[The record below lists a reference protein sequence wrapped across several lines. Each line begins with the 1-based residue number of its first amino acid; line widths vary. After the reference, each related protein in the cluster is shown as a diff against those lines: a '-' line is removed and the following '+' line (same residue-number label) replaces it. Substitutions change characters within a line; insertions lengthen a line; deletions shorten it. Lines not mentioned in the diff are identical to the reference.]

1 MENVKSLLKE
11 FDQITKAFD
20 NTGDTDTAVALM
32 KEMDKLEDAI
42 RFSFYLYTSKIN
54 TLNDCMSL
62 DVGYDDDEET
72 SFIRRCNN

>member
-1 MENVKSLLKE
+1 MENLKSLIKE

-20 NTGDTDTAVALM
+20 STNDNDTLVSLM
-32 KEMDKLEDAI
+32 RKMDKLEDAI
-42 RFSFYLYTSKIN
+42 RFSFYLSTSKVN

-62 DVGYDDDEET
+62 DIGYDDDEET

>member
-11 FDQITKAFD
+11 FDQIAKVFD
-20 NTGDTDTAVALM
+20 STNDNDTLVSLM
-32 KEMDKLEDAI
+32 KKMDKLEDDI
-42 RFSFYLYTSKIN
+42 RFLFYLSSSKVN

-62 DVGYDDDEET
+62 DIGYDDDEET

>member
-11 FDQITKAFD
+11 FDQIAKVFD
-20 NTGDTDTAVALM
+20 STNDNDTLVSLM

-54 TLNDCMSL
+54 ALNDCMNL
-62 DVGYDDDEET
+62 DVGYDDDEEM

>member
-11 FDQITKAFD
+11 FDQIAKVFD
-20 NTGDTDTAVALM
+20 STNDNDTLLSLM
-32 KEMDKLEDAI
+32 KKMDKLEDAI
-42 RFSFYLYTSKIN
+42 RFSFYLSTSKVN

-62 DVGYDDDEET
+62 DIGHDDDKEM